1 MMLFKILTRILAF
14 VGKELVEV
22 VRRPGALASLIL
34 GPFLVMAIFGVGYSG
49 YRRPLDTVVVIP
61 PESGLPTDVE
71 AYSEVSGAGIE
82 VTEVTTD
89 EAAPTATA
97 GDGSIDVVLVAP
109 DDVEERFRAG
119 EQSTIQ
125 VTVNVID
132 PVDANYATFL
142 ARALEREV
150 NRIIVERIA
159 EEGQTYALSQ
169 GAPRP
174 RAIPPSVVAAPTK
187 AEIVNIAPSQPGVV
201 QFFGTAVLALILQH
215 MAVTLIALSVIRE
228 RTTGLFELFRVSPIR
243 TGELVVG
250 KVLAFGLLSAAIAGL
265 TLALLILGFGVP
277 MLGDPAALA
286 GVVLLLIAASLGLGL
301 LVAAVSDPSGRPSSC
316 AAAVA
321 RVGVLLGVRAGT
333 DEFSEPV
340 RTLTSLLPV
349 TNGIQ
354 LIGDVMLRGSTDAYT
369 AVAWLVAEV
378 VAFTGIAWLILRRAP
393 PQRVAAAGYRHK
405 SPTAT

>member
-1 MMLFKILTRILAF
+1 MTLFKILTRILAF

-22 VRRPGALASLIL
+22 IRRPGVLVSLIL

-49 YRRPLDTVVVIP
+49 YRRPLNTVVVIP
-61 PESGLPTDVE
+61 EGSGLPTDVG
-71 AYSEVSGAGIE
+71 AYSDISGSGLE

-89 EAAPTATA
+89 EAGATQRLR
-97 GDGSIDVVLVAP
+97 DGAVDVVLVAP
-109 DDVEERFRAG
+109 ANVEEQFRAG
-119 EQSTIQ
+119 KQSTIQ
-125 VTVNVID
+125 VQVNVID

-150 NRIIVERIA
+150 NRVIVERIA

-169 GAPRP
+169 GAAEAG
-174 RAIPPSVVAAPTK
+174 AIPPSVVAAPTK

-250 KVLAFGLLSAAIAGL
+250 KFLAFGLLSAAIAGL
-265 TLALLILGFGVP
+265 TLALLIFAFAVP
-277 MLGDPAALA
+277 MLGDTAALA
-286 GVVLLLIAASLGLGL
+286 GVILLLISASLGLGL
-301 LVAAVSDPSGRPSSC
+301 LVAAVSDSERQAVQLALLLLLASVFFSGF
-316 AAAVA
+316 
-321 RVGVLLGVRAGT
+321 VLGT

-349 TNGIQ
+349 TNGIK
-354 LIGDVMLRGSTDAYT
+354 LISDVMLRGSTEAYS
-369 AVAWLVAEV
+369 AIAWLAGEIV
-378 VAFTGIAWLILRRAP
+378 VFTGIAWLILRRAL
-393 PQRVAAAGYRHK
+393 RSA
-405 SPTAT
+405 

>member
-1 MMLFKILTRILAF
+1 MTLFKILTRILAF

-22 VRRPGALASLIL
+22 IRRPGVLVSLIL

-49 YRRPLDTVVVIP
+49 YRRPLNTVVVV
-61 PESGLPTDVE
+61 PEGSGLPTDVG
-71 AYSEVSGAGIE
+71 AYSEISGSGLE

-89 EAAPTATA
+89 EAGATQRLR
-97 GDGSIDVVLVAP
+97 DGAVDAVLVAP
-109 DDVEERFRAG
+109 PDVEEQFRAG
-119 EQSTIQ
+119 KQSTIKVQ
-125 VTVNVID
+125 VNVID

-169 GAPRP
+169 GATEAG
-174 RAIPPSVVAAPTK
+174 AIPPSVVAAPTK

-250 KVLAFGLLSAAIAGL
+250 KFLAFGLLSAAIAGL
-265 TLALLILGFGVP
+265 TLSLLIFAFAVP
-277 MLGDPAALA
+277 MLGDAGALA
-286 GVVLLLIAASLGLGL
+286 GVILLLISASLGLGL
-301 LVAAVSDPSGRPSSC
+301 LVAAVSDSERQAVQLALLLLLASVFFSGF
-316 AAAVA
+316 
-321 RVGVLLGVRAGT
+321 VLGT

-349 TNGIQ
+349 TNGIK
-354 LIGDVMLRGSTDAYT
+354 LISDVMLRGSTEAYS
-369 AVAWLVAEV
+369 AIGWLVGEILV
-378 VAFTGIAWLILRRAP
+378 FTGIAWLILRRAL
-393 PQRVAAAGYRHK
+393 RSA
-405 SPTAT
+405 

>member
-1 MMLFKILTRILAF
+1 MTLFKILTRILAF

-22 VRRPGALASLIL
+22 IRRPGVLVSLIL

-49 YRRPLDTVVVIP
+49 YRRPLNTVVVV
-61 PESGLPTDVE
+61 PEGSGLPTDVS
-71 AYSEVSGAGIE
+71 AYSEISGSGLE

-89 EAAPTATA
+89 EAGATQRLR
-97 GDGSIDVVLVAP
+97 DGAVDAVLVAP
-109 DDVEERFRAG
+109 PDVEEQFRAG
-119 EQSTIQ
+119 KQSTIQ
-125 VTVNVID
+125 VQVNVID

-169 GAPRP
+169 GANEAG
-174 RAIPPSVVAAPTK
+174 AIPPSVVAAPTK
-187 AEIVNIAPSQPGVV
+187 AEIVNLAPSQPGVV

-228 RTTGLFELFRVSPIR
+228 RTTGLFELFRVSPI
-243 TGELVVG
+243 G
-250 KVLAFGLLSAAIAGL
+250 KFLAFGLLSAAIAGL
-265 TLALLILGFGVP
+265 TLSLLIFAFAVP

-286 GVVLLLIAASLGLGL
+286 GVILLLIAASLGLGL
-301 LVAAVSDPSGRPSSC
+301 LVAAISDSERQAVQLALLLLLASVFFSGF
-316 AAAVA
+316 
-321 RVGVLLGVRAGT
+321 VLGT

-349 TNGIQ
+349 TNGIK
-354 LIGDVMLRGSTDAYT
+354 LIGDVMLRGSTDAY
-369 AVAWLVAEV
+369 AAIGWLAGEIV
-378 VAFTGIAWLILRRAP
+378 VFTGIAWLILRRAL
-393 PQRVAAAGYRHK
+393 RSA
-405 SPTAT
+405 